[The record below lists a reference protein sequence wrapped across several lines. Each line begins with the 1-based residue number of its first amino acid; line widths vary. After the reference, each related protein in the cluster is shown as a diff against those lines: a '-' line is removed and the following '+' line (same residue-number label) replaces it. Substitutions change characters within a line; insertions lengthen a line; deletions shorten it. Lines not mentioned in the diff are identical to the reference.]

1 MRVLFAPDSFKESL
15 DSPAVASALAA
26 GWADGD
32 PSAEVVLVP
41 MADGGEG
48 TVDAVVTAT
57 GGTHVTV
64 EVPGPLGAPVRAPY
78 GRLPDGT
85 AVIETA
91 AATGLALVPPEQR
104 HAARASSYGTGCLIA
119 HALDAGART
128 IVLGLG
134 GSASTDGGSGVCR
147 ALGVRLLDAQGDP
160 VEPGGQGLADLAR
173 IDLTEA
179 HPGLAEADL
188 VAACDVD
195 NPLTGP
201 RGAAAVFGPQKGAD
215 PTAVGRL
222 DSALGRLARVTREV
236 IPSADPDLPGS
247 GAAGGIGFA
256 VVAILGGRLA
266 PGVEI
271 VADAVGLDDQV
282 RGADLVVTGEGR
294 LDGQSLAG
302 KTPVGVL
309 RVAQR
314 HSVPTIAVA
323 GQLGDGVD
331 QVTDAGVTAVFAT
344 APGPVSLERA
354 LEDAPQDLRR
364 LGRQLGAM
372 WAAARHA

>member
-26 GWADGD
+26 GWVEGD

-64 EVPGPLGAPVRAPY
+64 EVPGPLGDPVRASY

-91 AATGLALVPPEQR
+91 AATGLVLVPPEER
-104 HAARASSYGTGCLIA
+104 HAARASSYGTGRLIA

-147 ALGVRLLDAQGDP
+147 ALGIRLLDAQGDP

-215 PTAVGRL
+215 PTAVERL

-256 VVAILGGRLA
+256 VVAVLGGRLA

-314 HSVPTIAVA
+314 HRVPTIAIA
-323 GQLGDGVD
+323 GQLGNGVD

-344 APGPVSLERA
+344 APGPISLERA

-372 WAAARHA
+372 WAAARRA